1 VSVVSQTESSRRA
14 TVVVLDDFA
23 VTLGSTEI
31 LNSVSLNIAE
41 GEFVC
46 LVGASGCGKST
57 LLRTLGGLIEGSGG
71 IRVLD
76 QSPATAYEKVA
87 YVFQNARLLR
97 WRTAMDNVI
106 LGMQLRFGRGS
117 KADLRKK
124 AAPYLELVGLRDVA
138 SRMAHVMSGGEQQR
152 VAIARALAVEPR
164 LLLMDEPFSAL
175 DVKTRRALREEIV
188 RIWQRTGVTII
199 FVTHSIEE
207 ALLLGSR
214 VVVLKGKPST
224 VVADFQVP
232 MSYPRSALDG
242 EFKRHRDMLTDLLDG
257 GELI

>member
-1 VSVVSQTESSRRA
+1 MTSLQTA
-14 TVVVLDDFA
+14 TGGSDVIVLDNFG
-23 VTLGSTEI
+23 VSLGSTQI
-31 LNSVSLNIAE
+31 LESISLNITE

-57 LLRTLGGLIEGSGG
+57 LLRTFGGLIEGDGG
-71 IRVLD
+71 IDILG
-76 QSPATAYEKVA
+76 QSPAASYEKVA

-97 WRTAMDNVI
+97 WRTALDNVI
-106 LGMQLRFGRGS
+106 LGRQLRFGRAS
-117 KADLRKK
+117 KAELREK

-138 SRMAHVMSGGEQQR
+138 ARTAHVMSGGEQQR
-152 VAIARALAVEPR
+152 VAIARALAVEPT

-188 RIWQRTGVTII
+188 RIWQRTGVTIV

-224 VVADFQVP
+224 VVADIDVGMP
-232 MSYPRSALDG
+232 YPRELLTE
-242 EFKRHRDMLTDLLDG
+242 EFKRHRDELTELLDG
-257 GELI
+257 GELN